1 MDDPR
6 QLLARIAELEHAL
19 RERTAEVRRLR
30 LQMDVL
36 AGTDAATGLAN
47 RNGILDLID
56 MALAR
61 LERNREPFAV
71 AAMGFPGLEARDDGI
86 DVSDIQHVSALLTA
100 GLRRLDRMA
109 RIDIGVF
116 AGVLPGLT
124 AEHVPVVEQRV
135 RTILGVGTDD
145 DPDPRFAVV
154 LVDADSPDHDRDPGL
169 LLERAERAQGELR
182 PGATTVVR
190 A

>member
-6 QLLARIAELEHAL
+6 QLLARIRELELAL

-61 LERNREPFAV
+61 LERNHEPFAV
-71 AAMGFPGLEARDDGI
+71 AAMGFPSLEAREDDI

-109 RIDIGVF
+109 RIDVGVF

-124 AEHVPVVEQRV
+124 LEHVTIVEGRM
-135 RTILGVGTDD
+135 RTILGVGTEEE
-145 DPDPRFAVV
+145 PDPRFAVV
-154 LVDADSPDHDRDPGL
+154 LVDTESSEREPGAL
-169 LLERAERAQGELR
+169 LHRAERAQAELR
-182 PGATTVVR
+182 AGATAVVR

>member
-6 QLLARIAELEHAL
+6 QLLERIRDLELAL

-56 MALAR
+56 LALAR
-61 LERNREPFAV
+61 LERNHEPFAV
-71 AAMGFPGLEARDDGI
+71 AVIGFPGLEARGDDI

-109 RIDIGVF
+109 RIDVGVF

-124 AEHVPVVEQRV
+124 LEHVAIVENRM
-135 RTILGVGTDD
+135 RTILGAGTEEE
-145 DPDPRFAVV
+145 PDPRFAVV
-154 LVDADSPDHDRDPGL
+154 LVDDDGGEREPGSL
-169 LLERAERAQGELR
+169 LDRAERAQAELR
-182 PGATTVVR
+182 AGATTVVR
-190 A
+190 G

>member
-6 QLLARIAELEHAL
+6 RLLQRIAELEGAL

-61 LERNREPFAV
+61 LERNQEPFAV
-71 AAMGFPGLEARDDGI
+71 AAVGFPGLEDRPHDDV
-86 DVSDIQHVSALLTA
+86 DVSEIQHVSALLTA

-109 RIDIGVF
+109 RIDLGVF

-124 AEHVPVVEQRV
+124 ADHVPVVEGRV
-135 RTILGVGTDD
+135 RTILNAGHDS
-145 DPDPRFAVV
+145 DPDPRMAVV
-154 LVDADSPDHDRDPGL
+154 LVDETATQREPAL
-169 LLERAERAQGELR
+169 LLDRAERVQRELK
-182 PGATTVVR
+182 PGATSIVR

>member
-6 QLLARIAELEHAL
+6 QLLTRIAELEQAL

-56 MALAR
+56 LALAR

-71 AAMGFPGLEARDDGI
+71 AAMGFPGLEDRGDDI
-86 DVSDIQHVSALLTA
+86 DVGDIQHVSALLTA

-109 RIDIGVF
+109 RIDVGVF

-124 AEHVPVVEQRV
+124 AEHVAVVEQRM
-135 RTILGVGTDD
+135 RTILGVGADD
-145 DPDPRFAVV
+145 EPDPRFAVV
-154 LVDADSPDHDRDPGL
+154 LIDVDAGAKVLDPGL
-169 LLERAERAQGELR
+169 LLDRAERVQAELR
-182 PGATTVVR
+182 PGATSVVR

>member
-6 QLLARIAELEHAL
+6 DLLHRIAELEAAL

-61 LERNREPFAV
+61 LERNHEPFAV
-71 AAMGFPGLEARDDGI
+71 AAVGFPGLEDRRDDV
-86 DVSDIQHVSALLTA
+86 DVSEIQHVSALLTA

-109 RIDIGVF
+109 RIDVGVF

-124 AEHVPVVEQRV
+124 ADHVAVVEGRV
-135 RTILGVGTDD
+135 RTILTAGHDSD
-145 DPDPRFAVV
+145 ADPRMAVV
-154 LVDADSPDHDRDPGL
+154 LVDEASAPREPARL
-169 LLERAERAQGELR
+169 LDRAERVQRELK

>member
-6 QLLARIAELEHAL
+6 QLLTRIAELESAL

-61 LERNREPFAV
+61 LERNQEPFAV
-71 AAMGFPGLEARDDGI
+71 AAMGFPGLEARGDGAI
-86 DVSDIQHVSALLTA
+86 DVTDIQHVSALLTA

-109 RIDIGVF
+109 RIDVGVF

-124 AEHVPVVEQRV
+124 LEHVAVVESRV
-135 RTILGVGTDD
+135 RTILGAGADD
-145 DPDPRFAVV
+145 EPDPRFAVV
-154 LVDADSPDHDRDPGL
+154 LVDAESAAREPGEL
-169 LLERAERAQGELR
+169 LDRAERAQAELR

>member
-6 QLLARIAELEHAL
+6 QLLARIAELEVAL

-56 MALAR
+56 LALAR

-71 AAMGFPGLEARDDGI
+71 AAMGFPGLESRDEDDI
-86 DVSDIQHVSALLTA
+86 DVTDIQHVSALLTA

-109 RIDIGVF
+109 RIDVGVF

-124 AEHVPVVEQRV
+124 LEHVGVVETRM

-145 DPDPRFAVV
+145 EPDPRFAVV
-154 LVDADSPDHDRDPGL
+154 LVDAESPARDPGT
-169 LLERAERAQGELR
+169 LLERAERAQAELR
-182 PGATTVVR
+182 PGATAIVR